1 MSVWSVCGESPG
13 PSDPAEHLL
22 VMAQCWERSDFIPDK
37 CFLPFRGHGLA
48 RVQPQTQCTIMQ
60 RPERKGQR
68 KKKEGKKRHL
78 EFKIQITVSI
88 KETGTREHILVRP
101 LNYWGTG
108 GPRTFLP
115 FLKKSAN
122 GWQSVLRDDCTGP
135 SSSSGVTA
143 SSLSGI
149 CLSTAC
155 LRGMLSGND
164 ISWECLG
171 PNFVNFGSQQSPP
184 FAQSSGS

>member
-1 MSVWSVCGESPG
+1 MFSSVSGSRIGSC
-13 PSDPAEHLL
+13 PASNTMYYHAAARE
-22 VMAQCWERSDFIPDK
+22 ERSEEK
-37 CFLPFRGHGLA
+37 
-48 RVQPQTQCTIMQ
+48 
-60 RPERKGQR
+60 ER
-68 KKKEGKKRHL
+68 GKKRHL
-78 EFKIQITVSI
+78 EFKTQITVSI

-122 GWQSVLRDDCTGP
+122 GWRSVLHDDCTGP

-155 LRGMLSGND
+155 LCGMLSGND
-164 ISWECLG
+164 VSWECLG

-184 FAQSSGS
+184 FAQGSGS